1 MRHVPEDEAR
11 DVRDLLQKNNIEFF
25 ETFSGNWSIS
35 IPAIWVSRDDQYTEA
50 RKIIDLYQAER
61 ANKAKKELLD
71 QEIKGVKLRV
81 SDVFIQKPLRFI
93 LVSSQL
99 LLFFISHYAF
109 FFSSNRRTVLKSH
122 KNVVNIVWESQ
133 EDF

>member
-61 ANKAKKELLD
+61 ANKAKKKLLD
-71 QEIKGVKLRV
+71 QEKIVTTSIPTRFKKNPA
-81 SDVFIQKPLRFI
+81 FI
-93 LVSSQL
+93 
-99 LLFFISHYAF
+99 
-109 FFSSNRRTVLKSH
+109 
-122 KNVVNIVWESQ
+122 IVAIENFP
-133 EDF
+133 EP